1 MQAFI
6 RSTKSIMAD
15 HYDLLVLGGGSGGI
29 ATARRAAAH
38 GASVAL
44 VERGLLGGTC
54 VNIGCV
60 PKKVMWH
67 AAEFAQAAAHAH
79 DYGFESVPSKHDWT
93 RLVDNR
99 ETYIRRLNGIYDRN
113 LDKSGVVYIAGEA
126 HFVDSHTVEVDGRRL
141 SAEHVLIATGGKPRW
156 PEIPGAALGTDS
168 DGFFTW
174 RERPERVAIV
184 GSGYIACE
192 LAGVLNALGSRV
204 TLLLRKDHVLAD
216 FDAMLGETL
225 IERMREAGIE
235 IQMQRRTVE
244 LTETDDGIQAVFDDG
259 DTAGGFDELIW
270 AIGREPNVAPLGL
283 EQIGL
288 ELNADGTVPAD
299 EWQDTP
305 VAGIHALGDV
315 TGRVELTPVAIAA
328 GRRLADRL
336 FGGMPERRLDYHN
349 IPSVVFTHPPI
360 GTVGLTEAEA
370 RREYGDDA
378 VRIYTS
384 HYIALYH
391 GVLEDKTPSD
401 MKLVCVGDEEKVVG
415 AHVIGDGADEMTQGF
430 AVAVK
435 MGATKRDFDET
446 VAIHPTSAEE
456 FVTMT

>member
-1 MQAFI
+1 
-6 RSTKSIMAD
+6 MAD

-38 GASVAL
+38 GARVAL

-67 AAEFAQAAAHAH
+67 AAEFAQHAAHAH
-79 DYGFESVPSKHDWT
+79 HYGFDSVPREHDWT

-113 LDKSGVVYIAGEA
+113 LDKSGVTYIAGEGR
-126 HFVDSHTVEVDGRRL
+126 FVDTHTVVVDGRQL

-174 RERPERVAIV
+174 RERPQRVAIV

-270 AIGREPNVAPLGL
+270 AIGREPAADTLGL
-283 EQIGL
+283 EKIGL

-299 EWQDTP
+299 DWQDTP
-305 VAGIHALGDV
+305 VEGIHALGDV

-370 RREYGDDA
+370 RREYGDAA

-384 HYIALYH
+384 HYVALYH

-401 MKLVCVGDEEKVVG
+401 MKLVCVGEDEKVVG

-435 MGATKRDFDET
+435 MGATKRDFDDT

>member
-1 MQAFI
+1 MSEAC
-6 RSTKSIMAD
+6 
-15 HYDLLVLGGGSGGI
+15 DLLVIGGGSGGI

-38 GASVAL
+38 GAKVVL
-44 VERGLLGGTC
+44 VERGRLGGTC
-54 VNIGCV
+54 VNVGCV

-67 AAEFAQAAAHAH
+67 AAEFAIHAAHAH
-79 DYGFESVPSKHDWT
+79 DYGFNAVPPDHDWST
-93 RLVDNR
+93 LVANR
-99 ETYIRRLNGIYDRN
+99 ETYIKRLNGIYDRN
-113 LDKSGVVYIAGEA
+113 LDKSGVEYVAGEA
-126 HFVDSHTVEVDGRRL
+126 HFVDTRTVEVDGRRI
-141 SAEHVLIATGGKPRW
+141 SATHVLIATGGKPRW

-174 RERPERVAIV
+174 TQRPERVAIV

-204 TLLLRKDHVLAD
+204 TLLLRKDHVLAG

-225 IERMREAGIE
+225 IERMRAAGIA
-235 IQMQRRTVE
+235 IHMKRPVAE
-244 LTETDDGIQAVFDDG
+244 LAEGDGGIVARFEDG
-259 DTAGGFDELIW
+259 STIGGFDELIW
-270 AIGREPNVAPLGL
+270 AIGRIPNTEGLGL
-283 EQIGL
+283 ENTGL
-288 ELNADGTVPAD
+288 ELHADGTVPVD

-305 VAGIHALGDV
+305 VEGIHALGDV
-315 TGRVELTPVAIAA
+315 TGAVELTPVAIAA

-336 FGGMPERRLDYHN
+336 FGGMPERRLNYHN

-360 GTVGLTEAEA
+360 GTVGLSEAEA
-370 RREYGDDA
+370 RAAYGDGA
-378 VRIYTS
+378 VKIYTS
-384 HYIALYH
+384 HYVALYH
-391 GVLEDKTPSD
+391 GVLDEKTPSD
-401 MKLVCVGDEEKVVG
+401 MKLVCVGEDEKVVG

-435 MGATKRDFDET
+435 MGATKRDFDDT